1 MASRFEKFSERARRV
16 LTIAQEEARNLNH
29 SYIGTEHILLGLVR
43 EEEGVAARVLT
54 NLGIGLGKVRSAV
67 EFIIGRGEKP
77 GSGETGLTPRAKKVI
92 ELAIDEARQ
101 MGHNY
106 IGTEHLLLGL
116 LREGE
121 GVASSVLDSFGITLE
136 RARAETQHILTQGT
150 PKARLTRSTSRTPAL
165 DQLGIDLTAAAR
177 AGKLDPVIGRHKEIE
192 RLIQILSR
200 RTKNNPALI
209 GEPGVGKT
217 AIVEGLAHRIV
228 SGDVPETLEDKR
240 LIALD
245 MGSLVAGTKYRG
257 EFEERLKKIIDEIKT
272 AANCVIFID
281 EFHTMVG
288 AGAAEGAVDAA
299 NILKPSLGRGELQC
313 IGATTLD
320 DFRKYV
326 ERDAALE
333 RRFQPVLVEEPS
345 ADETLEILRGIKER
359 YEEHHRLKISDEAL
373 GAAANLATRYIPDR
387 FLPDKAIDLV
397 DEAASR
403 VRIRHR
409 TMPVTLK
416 QAKEQG
422 DNIRKDKEDALA
434 TQEYDLA
441 AQLREQEV
449 QIGEKIKQLEEEWRS
464 EQEQEDVVVKKEDIA
479 EVVSMWTGVPVVQ
492 IADDETSRLLNME
505 EVMHKRIIG
514 QDEAINTIAKAIRR
528 ARAGLKDP
536 RHPIGNFI
544 FLGPTGV
551 GKTEL
556 ARTLAEFMFGN
567 EDTLIRLDMSEFME
581 KFAVSRLVGA
591 PPGYVG
597 YDEGGQLTEAVR
609 RKSYSCILLDEI
621 EKAHPDVFNLLLQ
634 IFDDGHLTDAKG
646 RRVDFRNSVIIMTS
660 NIGAELI
667 KKGTTLGFASR
678 SDEAKTREQSYDRMK
693 ENLLN
698 ELKKSFRPEFLNRVD
713 GTVVFHSLTK
723 EQIRAIVDLMLT
735 AVSQQLNEKE
745 IKLEV
750 TDAAKDFLGEKGYD
764 EVYGARP
771 LRRVIQ
777 TMVEDNLSEAVLRE
791 EFKVF
796 DRIFETEATI
806 KNSAVID
813 DTLKAVREI
822 SVNQAAENAEDDTR
836 VTPEILMAER
846 AGDIIKVFS
855 TKSIKFKMENI
866 IKEQLKEAARDKPE
880 SKRKDTNEFKV
891 LENSYISYVVVEV
904 KDDEIVIESKDNF
917 SLPNIAVGAAK

>member
-136 RARAETQHILTQGT
+136 RARAETAHILTQGA
-150 PKARLTRSTSRTPAL
+150 PKARLTRSGSRTPAL

-177 AGKLDPVIGRHKEIE
+177 AGKLDPVIGRQKEIE

-272 AANCVIFID
+272 AGNCVIFID

-299 NILKPSLGRGELQC
+299 NILKPSLARGELQC

-320 DFRKYV
+320 DFRKHV

-345 ADETLEILRGIKER
+345 VDETMEILRGIKER

-373 GAAANLATRYIPDR
+373 AAAANLASRYIPDR

-409 TMPVTLK
+409 TMPISLK
-416 QAKEQG
+416 EAKQLG
-422 DNIRKDKEDALA
+422 DNIRKDKDAALA
-434 TQEYDLA
+434 TQQYDYA
-441 AQLREQEV
+441 AELREQEL
-449 QIGEKIKQLEEEWRS
+449 QLDEKIKKLEAEWRD
-464 EQEQEDVVVKKEDIA
+464 EQEQEEVVVRKDDIA
-479 EVVSMWTGVPVVQ
+479 EVVSMWIGVPVVQ
-492 IADDETSRLLNME
+492 LADDETSRLLHME
-505 EVMHKRIIG
+505 EELHKRIIG
-514 QDEAINTIAKAIRR
+514 QDEAIDTIAKAIRR

-536 RHPIGNFI
+536 RRPIGNFI

-556 ARTLAEFMFGN
+556 ARTLAEFMFGS
-567 EDTLIRLDMSEFME
+567 EDTLIRIDMSEFME

-609 RKSYSCILLDEI
+609 RKPYSCILLDEI

-646 RRVDFRNSVIIMTS
+646 RRVDFRNSIIIMTS
-660 NIGAELI
+660 NIGAEDILKSTVI
-667 KKGTTLGFASR
+667 GFASR
-678 SDEAKTREQSYDRMK
+678 SDEAKTREQSYERMK
-693 ENLLN
+693 ENLLGK
-698 ELKKSFRPEFLNRVD
+698 LKKAFRPEFLNRID
-713 GTVVFHSLTK
+713 DTVVFRSLTR
-723 EQIRAIVDLMLT
+723 EQIRRIVDLMMAT
-735 AVSQQLNEKE
+735 VSQQLCEKE
-745 IKLEV
+745 VKLEV
-750 TDAAKDFLGEKGYD
+750 TEAAKDFLGEKGYD
-764 EVYGARP
+764 EIYGARP

-777 TMVEDNLSEAVLRE
+777 SMVEDRLSEAVLRE

-796 DRIFETEATI
+796 PRVFETKVEVKGKDI
-806 KNSAVID
+806 IN
-813 DTLKAVREI
+813 DTLKAVKEMADI
-822 SVNQAAENAEDDTR
+822 LLAEKSRDTLTVYSSR
-836 VTPEILMAER
+836 
-846 AGDIIKVFS
+846 
-855 TKSIKFKMENI
+855 SIKLDVELVLKDR
-866 IKEQLKEAARDKPE
+866 LKEAGKDKPE
-880 SKRKDTNEFKV
+880 KKAKGTPESHVTE
-891 LENSYISYVVVEV
+891 SIYISYVVVDIKDSEV
-904 KDDEIVIESKDNF
+904 VIESKENF
-917 SLPNIAVGAAK
+917 ALPNVAVGAATG